1 MSENVIIAIIGACGG
16 SAVTAIINA
25 ITGNRKE
32 RRLLLSNTGANL
44 RMLCEKAIDR
54 GSIDFIELRQIN
66 EMNDEYHAAGG
77 NGFVK
82 SLIQK
87 VNALPIVD
95 D

>member
-1 MSENVIIAIIGACGG
+1 MSEGVIIAIISSCGG
-16 SAVTAIINA
+16 AAVTAIVNSIA
-25 ITGNRKE
+25 GNKKE
-32 RRLLLSNTGANL
+32 RKLLLSNTGACL

-82 SLIQK
+82 TLIAK
-87 VNALPIVD
+87 VNQLPVVND
-95 D
+95 

>member
-1 MSENVIIAIIGACGG
+1 MNQSVIIAIISSCGG
-16 SAVTAIINA
+16 ALVTAIANA
-25 ITGNRKE
+25 IVGNRRDRK
-32 RRLLLSNTGANL
+32 LLLSNTGASL

-66 EMNDEYHAAGG
+66 EMNDEYHVAGG